1 MFCIVILVFLLT
13 IYMFGTKYCSCH
25 LKTHSDFFP
34 FVLPFQRPINYV
46 KIDIEY
52 SEWDVLK
59 TIYQENSLK
68 NVQQIGF
75 EMHSRELFRVSKIDM
90 PTKKKDFVK
99 MYELLRPLEEEFNF
113 RKFNYRRNPFG
124 NYKSNIT
131 GKSRSCCYEL
141 HYLNMNFVN
150 NSDVIFH
157 QKDSKLFH

>member
-1 MFCIVILVFLLT
+1 M
-13 IYMFGTKYCSCH
+13 
-25 LKTHSDFFP
+25 
-34 FVLPFQRPINYV
+34 FQRPINYV

-52 SEWDVLK
+52 SEWEVLK
-59 TIYQENSLK
+59 AIYQEKSLE

-113 RKFNYRRNPFG
+113 RKFNFRRNPFG

-150 NSDVIFH
+150 KSDVIFH
-157 QKDSKLFH
+157 RKDSKLFH